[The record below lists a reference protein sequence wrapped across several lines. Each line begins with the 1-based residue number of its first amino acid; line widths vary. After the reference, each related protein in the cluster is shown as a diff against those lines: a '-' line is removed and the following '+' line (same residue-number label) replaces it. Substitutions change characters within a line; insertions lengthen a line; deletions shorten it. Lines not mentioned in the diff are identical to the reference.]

1 MKAFTDFFTIAYD
14 YSFAIQLITVS
25 FSVVF
30 LMREFER
37 SGRGA
42 LICPHISVVFVAETA
57 VNLAMFVASAS

>member
-1 MKAFTDFFTIAYD
+1 MKAFTDFFTIVYD

-37 SGRGA
+37 SWRGA
-42 LICPHISVVFVAETA
+42 LYALRI
-57 VNLAMFVASAS
+57 